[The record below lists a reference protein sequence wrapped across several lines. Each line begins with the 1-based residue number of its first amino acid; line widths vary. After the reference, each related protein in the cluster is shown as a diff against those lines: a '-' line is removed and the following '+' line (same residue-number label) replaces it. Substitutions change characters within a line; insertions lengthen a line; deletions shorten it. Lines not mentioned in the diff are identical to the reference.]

1 MLEDILAAGRPVHL
15 DIFEQMLTG
24 AVARFREGA
33 TAWTDDCCAVP
44 EVAAAVAVGS
54 CAGEAVAVELPEEA
68 FGFLGGDS
76 MAAAGLDIFGDGG
89 LGGGRGVC
97 VRANH
102 LYVKGGRG
110 GGSGH

>member
-1 MLEDILAAGRPVHL
+1 
-15 DIFEQMLTG
+15 
-24 AVARFREGA
+24 
-33 TAWTDDCCAVP
+33 
-44 EVAAAVAVGS
+44 
-54 CAGEAVAVELPEEA
+54 
-68 FGFLGGDS
+68 